1 MAVWAALKNHLCP
14 HCSLPCQAENSDQ
27 ICCNKCYNWYHLS
40 CENLTKSDLRVY
52 EKNPSKKFICKFCLT
67 KTHCHA
73 CKRKYYS
80 RSLRANCIN
89 CSNSFCK
96 NCVELTGKTMK
107 YFLSPESDF
116 CCDNCDENFSCSK
129 CGKPCEDF
137 ENSEPSIFC
146 NSCNKW
152 LHFQCSKLKVRQ
164 FNKLGRNSDS
174 YFCPSCIGESLP
186 FSTVSKKQFFEISN
200 QRVTKIIPTTT
211 CQLCIECNTECDVCV
226 ACPDQHRICGKCTT
240 CSLVDVETFSSLL
253 NTKKDDEFLL
263 IHINARSLSKNVE
276 SVQEFLDTIDRL
288 PDVIC
293 ISETKIKDQDQK
305 KFDFN
310 KIHLD
315 GYHPFI

>member
-1 MAVWAALKNHLCP
+1 M
-14 HCSLPCQAENSDQ
+14 
-27 ICCNKCYNWYHLS
+27 
-40 CENLTKSDLRVY
+40 
-52 EKNPSKKFICKFCLT
+52 
-67 KTHCHA
+67 
-73 CKRKYYS
+73 
-80 RSLRANCIN
+80 
-89 CSNSFCK
+89 
-96 NCVELTGKTMK
+96 
-107 YFLSPESDF
+107 
-116 CCDNCDENFSCSK
+116 
-129 CGKPCEDF
+129 
-137 ENSEPSIFC
+137 
-146 NSCNKW
+146 
-152 LHFQCSKLKVRQ
+152 
-164 FNKLGRNSDS
+164 
-174 YFCPSCIGESLP
+174 
-186 FSTVSKKQFFEISN
+186 
-200 QRVTKIIPTTT
+200 TKIIPTTT

-253 NTKKDDEFLL
+253 NTKKNDEFLL